1 MAETPVRFYGITD
14 VGKKRDHNEDAYYY
28 SESDHYGILADGM
41 GGRHF
46 GEVAAGMTVQVIREK
61 FETFFPRSVRQI
73 RYSDQTH
80 CTDMVVCLLDD
91 WIRDANFAVWSKGQ
105 REERFREMGTTLA
118 MVYALPNIAVVA
130 HIGDSRVYH
139 LHEDR
144 LEQVTDDHSFVNS
157 QVATGAMTK
166 EEAQVSTQKNIIT
179 RAIGTSRHVKPE
191 FKTRH
196 MALGD
201 RLLICSDG
209 LTDMVEDEVIQDMLA
224 TGDKPQKI
232 LESLVN
238 EANANGGR
246 DNITILLVDYEAQKR

>member
-14 VGKKRDHNEDAYYY
+14 VGQKRDHNEDAYYY
-28 SESDHYGILADGM
+28 SESDFYAILADGM

-61 FETFFPRSVRQI
+61 FETYFPSSVRQI
-73 RYSDQTH
+73 RRVDQTH

-91 WIRDANFAVWSKGQ
+91 WIRDANFEVWSKGQ

-118 MVYALPNIAVVA
+118 MIYALPSIAVIA

-139 LHEDR
+139 LHSGEM
-144 LEQVTDDHSFVNS
+144 EQVTSDHSFVNS
-157 QVATGAMTK
+157 QVATGAMTR
-166 EEAQVSTQKNIIT
+166 EEAQVSAQKNIIT

-191 FKTRH
+191 FKTCS
-196 MALGD
+196 ASAGD
-201 RLLICSDG
+201 RFLLCSDG
-209 LTDMVEDEVIQDMLA
+209 LTDMVDDEVIREILSSE
-224 TGDKPQKI
+224 DKPQKI
-232 LESLVN
+232 LETLVG

-246 DNITILLVDYEAQKR
+246 DNITILLVDYESSNA